1 MVPLDVIGVV
11 DPVERFT
18 KETGD
23 EVELINSFAFETI
36 WLVVPLS
43 KMHGFVKTKFTEVL
57 NFMRKLVAFA

>member
-36 WLVVPLS
+36 
-43 KMHGFVKTKFTEVL
+43 
-57 NFMRKLVAFA
+57 